1 MSFTQVTMWRITCD
15 GGCGAHADDDGD
27 FYAWADK
34 DQAETEAG
42 SGDWLCR
49 DDGHWC
55 PACTVWD
62 DEADER
68 VPKPGAW
75 PAPAGEETAR

>member
-1 MSFTQVTMWRITCD
+1 MSFQEVTMYRVVCD
-15 GGCGAHADDDGD
+15 GDGCRTSAHDDGD

-34 DQAETEAG
+34 DQAMTEAD

-55 PACTVWD
+55 PRCIIY
-62 DEADER
+62 DEERDEY
-68 VPKPGAW
+68 VPRPKKAEAQP
-75 PAPAGEETAR
+75 